1 MSKTRQYLKTL
12 NGGNLDTV
20 QEFWD
25 SSGILGQDSVKNF
38 FKILNLG
45 GNLFQFTRKYKYM
58 KINKSRGIFLDF
70 FIYYNLVFPIRAE
83 LFQSI

>member
-1 MSKTRQYLKTL
+1 MSKTRQCLKTL

-45 GNLFQFTRKYKYM
+45 GNLFQFTWKY
-58 KINKSRGIFLDF
+58 N
-70 FIYYNLVFPIRAE
+70 
-83 LFQSI
+83 

>member
-1 MSKTRQYLKTL
+1 MSETRQCLKTL

-25 SSGILGQDSVKNF
+25 SSGILGQDSVEKF

-45 GNLFQFTRKYKYM
+45 GCKVTYKM
-58 KINKSRGIFLDF
+58 TTN
-70 FIYYNLVFPIRAE
+70 E
-83 LFQSI
+83 

>member
-1 MSKTRQYLKTL
+1 MSNTRQCLKTL

-25 SSGILGQDSVKNF
+25 SSGILGQDSVEKF

-45 GNLFQFTRKYKYM
+45 GNLFQFTRKYNLCRFS
-58 KINKSRGIFLDF
+58 KIALKN
-70 FIYYNLVFPIRAE
+70 
-83 LFQSI
+83 

>member
-1 MSKTRQYLKTL
+1 MSKTRQCLKAL

-45 GNLFQFTRKYKYM
+45 NFKFRWK
-58 KINKSRGIFLDF
+58 
-70 FIYYNLVFPIRAE
+70 FI
-83 LFQSI
+83 SIYSEI

>member
-25 SSGILGQDSVKNF
+25 SSGILGQDSVEKF
-38 FKILNLG
+38 SKILSLG
-45 GNLFQFTRKYKYM
+45 GNLF
-58 KINKSRGIFLDF
+58 
-70 FIYYNLVFPIRAE
+70 
-83 LFQSI
+83 

>member
-1 MSKTRQYLKTL
+1 MSKKRQCLKTL

-25 SSGILGQDSVKNF
+25 SSGIFGQDSVGKF

-45 GNLFQFTRKYKYM
+45 GTLF
-58 KINKSRGIFLDF
+58 
-70 FIYYNLVFPIRAE
+70 
-83 LFQSI
+83 